1 MTTWNY
7 GTWEGD
13 FDVWKKDTQS
23 WEERFGEENQ
33 ADELKLKQEKEY
45 MEILQHKLRELSEE
59 MALTLGRIDRT
70 AGVIDHLSKK
80 CNPWERRI
88 KIGELVAFNS
98 IARPVVCPSTP
109 DYPSLNYR
117 FDAAEA
123 LAKAE
128 QSNEY
133 HECGESMTP
142 KTLHRVKRT
151 RGQAKSASKKE
162 EKRERRKRRALA
174 KTVTKRMSANRVRK
188 SRQGM

>member
-1 MTTWNY
+1 
-7 GTWEGD
+7 
-13 FDVWKKDTQS
+13 
-23 WEERFGEENQ
+23 
-33 ADELKLKQEKEY
+33 
-45 MEILQHKLRELSEE
+45 

-98 IARPVVCPSTP
+98 IARPVVCPPTP

-117 FDAAEA
+117 FDIAAA

-142 KTLHRVKRT
+142 KTLHRVKRG
-151 RGQAKSASKKE
+151 RGQAKSASK
-162 EKRERRKRRALA
+162 RKRRGRGGKGGLWPRRLQSGCPRIVLA
-174 KTVTKRMSANRVRK
+174 SLVRVCREDTQK
-188 SRQGM
+188 KCQI